1 MSIEQNKKVVAQFFS
16 AMKVAD
22 IPTLDKVTADDFVFG
37 AGEGKGIK
45 KAMFL
50 DLIKNTIDTISNH
63 TNKIDDIV
71 AEGDKV
77 AVRMTVTGTHSGEW
91 MGFKPTGK
99 SFIINE
105 YFFLTLKDGKI
116 KDYRGVKDALGQFQQ
131 LGIIPPLDHFKK

>member
-1 MSIEQNKKVVAQFFS
+1 MSIEQNKKTVAQFFAS
-16 AMKVAD
+16 MKVAD
-22 IPTLDKVTADDFVFG
+22 VATLDKITTDDFVFG

-45 KAMFL
+45 KPMFL
-50 DLIKNTIDTISNH
+50 DLIKNTIDAISNH

-99 SFIINE
+99 SFVM
-105 YFFLTLKDGKI
+105 KKGKI
-116 KDYRGVKDALGQFQQ
+116 QDYRGVKDSLGQFQQ
-131 LGIIPPLDHFKK
+131 LGIIPPLDSFKK